1 MKQNVIQINFK
12 RVISENTLHVYYFF
26 HLCNYIEIENPVPK
40 NTQYE

>member
-12 RVISENTLHVYYFF
+12 RVISENTLLLF
-26 HLCNYIEIENPVPK
+26 HLCNYIEIENPVSK